1 MMQQKVKNNL
11 HEVHNRKLSC
21 EEFFNHLVQKKINFF
36 TGVPDS
42 LLKAFLL
49 VQLRVLFFQH

>member
-21 EEFFNHLVQKKINFF
+21 EEFFNYLVQKRLI
-36 TGVPDS
+36 
-42 LLKAFLL
+42 FLL
-49 VQLRVLFFQH
+49 VFLIHY